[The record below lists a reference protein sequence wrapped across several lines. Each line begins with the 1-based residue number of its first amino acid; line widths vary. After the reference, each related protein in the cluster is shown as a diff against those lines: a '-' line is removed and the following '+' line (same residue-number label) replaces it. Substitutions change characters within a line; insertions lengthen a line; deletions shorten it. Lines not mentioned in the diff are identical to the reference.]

1 MFRVTVFCYNFPM
14 MKANDKTSSIKF
26 EHIQDFDYNNEFEEP
41 IVETGKATIES
52 KYEDTLYEITIDY

>member
-1 MFRVTVFCYNFPM
+1 M

-52 KYEDTLYEITIDY
+52 KYEDTLYEIPLDY